1 MLFHSLTQKS
11 INRCLLSAYDVK
23 GTRLDAG
30 KTTADL
36 GNSKYTF
43 WSENKV
49 YVGVEQLYMHLEI
62 VCIEVAKRNSKCHQP
77 FSDITL
83 SLTS

>member
-1 MLFHSLTQKS
+1 MF
-11 INRCLLSAYDVK
+11 IECYDVK
-23 GTRLDAG
+23 GTRQDAG

-36 GNSKYTF
+36 GNSKYIF

-49 YVGVEQLYMHLEI
+49 YVGVEQLYIHLEI
-62 VCIEVAKRNSKCHQP
+62 VCIEVAKRNNKCHQP
-77 FSDITL
+77 FNDITL